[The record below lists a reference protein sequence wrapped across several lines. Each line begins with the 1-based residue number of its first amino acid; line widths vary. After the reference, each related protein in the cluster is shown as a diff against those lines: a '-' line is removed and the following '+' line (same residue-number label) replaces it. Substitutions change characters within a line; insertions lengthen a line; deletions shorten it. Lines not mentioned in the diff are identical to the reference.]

1 MGAQIAYFDIA
12 SADTGRIA
20 GFYAELF
27 DWTVS
32 AGPDDDYSMI
42 DTGGEVG
49 GGIGP
54 TAGADVPG
62 GITMYVKV
70 DDLQAYLDKAEK
82 LGGTTVVPPT
92 ELPGDYGSFAVFSD
106 PDGNNFGL
114 WA

>member
-1 MGAQIAYFDIA
+1 MNEGQGDGYSMF
-12 SADTGRIA
+12 DTGHEI
-20 GFYAELF
+20 
-27 DWTVS
+27 
-32 AGPDDDYSMI
+32 
-42 DTGGEVG
+42 G

-54 TAGADVPG
+54 TQGPDVPG
-62 GITMYVKV
+62 GITMYAKV